1 MKFEGDFFN
10 YLTVTG
16 KGRVA
21 LISAVSTNQMIKITV
36 KLTSIVVD
44 KHSCPFLMFLLRYPI
59 Y

>member
-1 MKFEGDFFN
+1 MKFEGYFFN

-44 KHSCPFLMFLLRYPI
+44 KNSREI
-59 Y
+59 SD